1 MDNRPIGVFDSGL
14 GGLTSV
20 RELQRVLPN
29 ESIVYFGDT
38 GRVPYG
44 SRSDET
50 ILKYT
55 QSDIRFLRSF
65 DIKMIIVACG
75 TASTV
80 ALPHIHSD
88 VPLLGVVEPA
98 VRRASA
104 VTANGKIGVIG
115 TQGTI
120 SSKKYEAHIRQ
131 INPKLEVHSAACPLF
146 VPLVESGW
154 LTGDVA
160 RLTAEAYLEP
170 LKKAKVDTL
179 ILGCTHYPLL
189 RQTISAVMGPE
200 VTLVDPGAETAL
212 YAKEQLSAAGQLSSG
227 PQPDQ
232 YRYYVSDSVR
242 NFSEIAGIFL
252 HTDISGL
259 VQQVDIEQYER
270 ENPYGR

>member
-20 RELQRVLPN
+20 RELQRVLPK

-44 SRSDET
+44 SRSDKT

-65 DIKMIIVACG
+65 DIKLIIVACG

-98 VRRASA
+98 VKRAA
-104 VTANGKIGVIG
+104 NVTQNGKIGVIG

-120 SSKKYEAHIRQ
+120 SSKKYETYIRQ
-131 INPKLEVHSAACPLF
+131 INRDLQVFSAACPLF
-146 VPLVESGW
+146 VPLVENGW
-154 LTGDVA
+154 LTGDIT
-160 RLTAEAYLEP
+160 RLTAEAYLKP
-170 LKKAKVDTL
+170 LQKANIDTL

-189 RQTISAVMGPE
+189 RRIISEVMGPD

-212 YAKEQLSAAGQLSSG
+212 FEKKQLRAAGKLAES
-227 PQPDQ
+227 PQPNQ

-252 HTDISGL
+252 HKDISSL
-259 VQQVDIEQYER
+259 IQQVNIEQYEK

>member
-20 RELQRVLPN
+20 RELQLVLPN

-55 QSDIRFLRSF
+55 QDDIRFLRSF
-65 DIKMIIVACG
+65 DIKLIIAACG

-80 ALPHIHSD
+80 ALPHIKSEI
-88 VPLLGVVEPA
+88 PLIGVIQPA
-98 VRRASA
+98 VNRAASI
-104 VTANGKIGVIG
+104 TKNGKIGVIG

-120 SSKKYEAHIRQ
+120 ASHKYEDYIQAV
-131 INPKLEVHSAACPLF
+131 NSSLNVYSAACPLF
-146 VPLVESGW
+146 VPLVENGW
-154 LTGDVA
+154 LTGNVA
-160 RLTAEAYLEP
+160 RLTAETYLEP
-170 LKKAKVDTL
+170 LKQAGIDTL

-189 RQTISAVMGPE
+189 RETISSVMGPE

-212 YAKEQLSAAGQLSSG
+212 FAKAQLEAADQLSDTPSA
-227 PQPDQ
+227 DQ

-242 NFSEIAGIFL
+242 NFSEIAAIFL
-252 HTDISGL
+252 HTDISHL
-259 VQQVDIEQYER
+259 VQQVDIDK
-270 ENPYGR
+270 

>member
-55 QSDIRFLRSF
+55 QDDIRFLQTF
-65 DIKMIIVACG
+65 DIKLIIAACG

-80 ALPHIHSD
+80 ALPHIHCD
-88 VPLLGVVEPA
+88 VPLIGVIQPA
-98 VRRASA
+98 VNRAAA
-104 VTANGKIGVIG
+104 VTQNGKIGVIG

-120 SSKKYEAHIRQ
+120 ASRKYEDYIHAV
-131 INPKLEVHSAACPLF
+131 NPDLEVYTAACPLF
-146 VPLVESGW
+146 VPLVENGW

-160 RLTAEAYLEP
+160 RLTAEAYLAP
-170 LKKAKVDTL
+170 LQQAGVDTL

-189 RQTISAVMGPE
+189 RETISAVMGPS
-200 VTLVDPGAETAL
+200 VTLVDPGAETAVF
-212 YAKEQLSAAGQLSSG
+212 AKAQLEAAGQLADS
-227 PQPDQ
+227 PATEQ

-242 NFSEIAGIFL
+242 NFSDIAAIFL
-252 HTDISGL
+252 HTDISRL
-259 VQQVDIEQYER
+259 VQQVDIEK
-270 ENPYGR
+270 